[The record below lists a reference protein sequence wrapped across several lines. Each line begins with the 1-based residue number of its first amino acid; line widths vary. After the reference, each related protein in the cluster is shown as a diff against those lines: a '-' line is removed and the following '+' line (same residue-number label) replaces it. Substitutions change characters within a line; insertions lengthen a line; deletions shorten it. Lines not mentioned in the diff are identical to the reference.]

1 MSPQKYATSQR
12 VVYLIARDRKISSN
26 SKWMLLSS
34 RQLKRDALKWDV
46 KIDSARQF
54 SVDVLKLQSSDL
66 GAI

>member
-34 RQLKRDALKWDV
+34 RQLKRDALKWDI
-46 KIDSARQF
+46 KIDSA
-54 SVDVLKLQSSDL
+54 
-66 GAI
+66 AI